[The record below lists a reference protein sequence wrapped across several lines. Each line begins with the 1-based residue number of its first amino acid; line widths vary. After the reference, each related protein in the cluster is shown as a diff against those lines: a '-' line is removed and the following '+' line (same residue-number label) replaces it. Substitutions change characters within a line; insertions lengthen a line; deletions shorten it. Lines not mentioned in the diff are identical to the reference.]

1 MDKENTEV
9 LYKKAKTVLM
19 QGNILDSLSI
29 LRKVIEL
36 EPIYREIIKKE
47 ILFYRL
53 RDNLLFKDI
62 IRGKTEFDK
71 LDDEKPFYGIENK
84 TKFIENKF

>member
-1 MDKENTEV
+1 
-9 LYKKAKTVLM
+9 M

-47 ILFYRL
+47 ILFNRL

-71 LDDEKPFYGIENK
+71 LDDEKPFYGFVNK
-84 TKFIENKF
+84 TKIIENKF

>member
-1 MDKENTEV
+1 

-19 QGNILDSLSI
+19 QGNIFDSLSI

-36 EPIYREIIKKE
+36 EPIYKEIIKKE
-47 ILFYRL
+47 ILFSRL
-53 RDNLLFKDI
+53 RDNPLFKEI

-71 LDDEKPFYGIENK
+71 LNDEKPFYGFVNK
-84 TKFIENKF
+84 TKIIENNF